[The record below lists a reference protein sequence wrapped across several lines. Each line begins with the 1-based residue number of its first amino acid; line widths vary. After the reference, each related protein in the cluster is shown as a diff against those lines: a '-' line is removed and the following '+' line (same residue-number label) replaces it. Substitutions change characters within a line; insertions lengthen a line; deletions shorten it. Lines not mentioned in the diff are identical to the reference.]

1 MAGFGD
7 GSPRGIHRILPKY
20 NTALRSHPSGRSVGV
35 AIELPVPDRHHR
47 HRLARLRFETEAPI
61 FVKEKGRRM
70 SIDINPETERVVRD
84 EPGQGHFRSVDELIL
99 FGVRVW
105 REHNLPQAQSRTNG
119 PHKAE
124 EFVEWAQSHPPSPP
138 L

>member
-1 MAGFGD
+1 
-7 GSPRGIHRILPKY
+7 
-20 NTALRSHPSGRSVGV
+20 
-35 AIELPVPDRHHR
+35 
-47 HRLARLRFETEAPI
+47 
-61 FVKEKGRRM
+61 M

-84 EPGQGHFRSVDELIL
+84 ELGQGHFRSVDELIL

-138 L
+138 LSDEAVSRASLNPDRW